1 MMKNWLT
8 VPELDPADQRILD
21 ALREDSRISN
31 ADLADRAGLSPSSC
45 WRRVK
50 ALEES
55 GVIRQYTVVL
65 DDEKQGLG
73 LGAIVHVHLTRHDPD
88 QLDAFIR
95 AVQSRREIRACYA
108 TTGQADYHLHVV
120 CADIEAYNDFLE
132 RVLFRIPA
140 VASAQTNVILRRIK
154 G

>member
-1 MMKNWLT
+1 MSA
-8 VPELDPADQRILD
+8 LDEIDQRILH
-21 ALREDSRISN
+21 LLQQDSRISN
-31 ADLADRAGLSPSSC
+31 VDLADRVGLSPSSC

-50 ALEES
+50 ALEDS
-55 GVIRQYTVVL
+55 GIIRHYTVAL

-73 LGAIVHVHLTRHDPD
+73 FGAIVHVHLTRHDPD

-95 AVQSRREIRACYA
+95 AVRNRPEIRACHA

-120 CADIEAYNDFLE
+120 CADIEAYNQFLE

-140 VASAQTNVILRRIK
+140 VASAQTNVILRTIK
-154 G
+154 Q

>member
-31 ADLADRAGLSPSSC
+31 ADLAERAGLSPSSC

-95 AVQSRREIRACYA
+95 AVQSRPEIRACYA
-108 TTGQADYHLHVV
+108 TTGQADYHLHVI

>member
-1 MMKNWLT
+1 M
-8 VPELDPADQRILD
+8 PDLDQIDRRILD
-21 ALREDSRISN
+21 ILRTDSRLSN
-31 ADLADRAGLSPSSC
+31 VDLAEKVGLTASSC
-45 WRRVK
+45 WRRVR

-55 GVIRQYTVVL
+55 GIIRNYTVSL

-88 QLDAFIR
+88 HLQAFIR
-95 AVQSRREIRACYA
+95 AVQSRPEIRACFA
-108 TTGQADYHLHVV
+108 TTGQADYHLHIV

-132 RVLFRIPA
+132 TVLFRIPA
-140 VASAQTNVILRRIK
+140 VASAQTNVILKTIK

>member
-1 MMKNWLT
+1 MKKWLI
-8 VPELDPADQRILD
+8 VPELDPSDQRILD

-55 GVIRQYTVVL
+55 GIIRQYTVVL

-95 AVQSRREIRACYA
+95 AVQSRPEIRACYA

-140 VASAQTNVILRRIK
+140 VASAQTNVILRTIK

>member
-1 MMKNWLT
+1 MKKWLT
-8 VPELDPADQRILD
+8 MPELDPTDERILD
-21 ALREDSRISN
+21 ALRADSRISN

-55 GVIRQYTVVL
+55 GVIRHYTVAL
-65 DDEKQGLG
+65 DDDKQGLRF
-73 LGAIVHVHLTRHDPD
+73 GAIVHVHLTRHDPE

-95 AVQSRREIRACYA
+95 AVQNRPEIRACYA

-120 CADIEAYNDFLE
+120 SADIEAYNEFLE

-140 VASAQTNVILRRIK
+140 VASAQTNVILRTIK

>member
-1 MMKNWLT
+1 M
-8 VPELDPADQRILD
+8 PSPDDIDQRILT
-21 ALREDSRISN
+21 LLQQDSRISN
-31 ADLADRAGLSPSSC
+31 VDLADRVGLSPSSC

-55 GVIRQYTVVL
+55 GIIRQYTVAL

-73 LGAIVHVHLTRHDPD
+73 FGAIVHVHLTRHDPD

-95 AVQSRREIRACYA
+95 AVRNRPEIRACYA

-120 CADIEAYNDFLE
+120 CADIEAYNQFLE

-140 VASAQTNVILRRIK
+140 VASAQTNVVLRRIK
-154 G
+154 Q